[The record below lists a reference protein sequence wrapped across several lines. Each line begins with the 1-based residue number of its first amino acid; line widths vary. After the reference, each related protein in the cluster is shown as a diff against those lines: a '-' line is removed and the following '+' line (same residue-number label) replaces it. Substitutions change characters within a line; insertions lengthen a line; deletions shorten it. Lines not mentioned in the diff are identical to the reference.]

1 MPNQMP
7 VTFQQSMME
16 VLQKL
21 SAAMAAPDA
30 DLNQLT
36 TLQEQVVKAIRTPYD
51 TASPGSPV
59 GAGMD
64 MSQGAVAPEG
74 AAPGQMSPMLQAL
87 MGGGGATGAT
97 PAGAAGTFPAGG
109 GGLMAKNPPPN
120 MDEVRRMLTLG

>member
-1 MPNQMP
+1 MANQMP

-30 DLNQLT
+30 DLTQLT
-36 TLQEQVVKAIRTPYD
+36 ALQEQVVKTIRQPFD
-51 TASPGSPV
+51 TASPGSPI
-59 GAGMD
+59 GASMD

-87 MGGGGATGAT
+87 MGGAG
-97 PAGAAGTFPAGG
+97 PAAPAPGSFPVPGVMAGPQ
-109 GGLMAKNPPPN
+109 PPN
-120 MDEVRRMLTLG
+120 MDEVRRTMNLGA